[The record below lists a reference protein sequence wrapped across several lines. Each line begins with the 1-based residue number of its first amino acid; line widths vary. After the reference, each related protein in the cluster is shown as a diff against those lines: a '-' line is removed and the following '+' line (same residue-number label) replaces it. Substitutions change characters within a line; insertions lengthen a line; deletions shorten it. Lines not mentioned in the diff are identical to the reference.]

1 MTQQVLTA
9 GVRWCPA
16 CVLRARERG
25 TVRETYRDGA
35 HGIADAVLVLQVGDR
50 VAGELVMVHDAG
62 SCHACGAVVSP
73 RYAVQPAP
81 KVRGLGRSPREGAQ
95 RPLPLGRRNG

>member
-1 MTQQVLTA
+1 MTQHVLTA

-25 TVRETYRDGA
+25 TVRELDDLHVGKRL
-35 HGIADAVLVLQVGDR
+35 VLVVGER
-50 VAGELVMVHDAG
+50 VAGDLVCVMDAG
-62 SCHACGAVVSP
+62 PCHACGEVTAP
-73 RYAVQPAP
+73 RWAVQAAP
-81 KVRGLGRSPREGAQ
+81 KARGLGRSPSKGAQ